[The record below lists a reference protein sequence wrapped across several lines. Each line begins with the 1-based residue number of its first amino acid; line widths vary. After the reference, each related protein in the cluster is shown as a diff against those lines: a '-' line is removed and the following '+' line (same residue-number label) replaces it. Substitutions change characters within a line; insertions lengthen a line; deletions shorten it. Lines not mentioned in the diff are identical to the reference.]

1 MGIGE
6 FNENAGRYRLKSKF
20 LLLLLFLLI
29 FILAVAGRCVNH
41 DDSKQLSDKQQT
53 GIESD
58 QNIND
63 ESAAGTES
71 TEGTDGAEGNG
82 EASTQTAGQ
91 YDPANP
97 YAIFEGALLIGD
109 SRTEGMRMYS
119 GITGADFF
127 CGKSMSIDKVMGG
140 KQVNING
147 SNMSVFDVLSSKQYT
162 RIYICLGMN
171 ELGWVS
177 VDDFCTQYQQ
187 LLDKIKELQPDA
199 ECLIELL
206 FPVTTAKSEA
216 EKDKVVNNERIYF
229 YNTKLIELAN
239 NNGIRYLNPDAPL
252 IDENGAL
259 KAEATSDGV
268 HINSEYCKKWA
279 EYLAQ
284 ITYN

>member
-6 FNENAGRYRLKSKF
+6 FNVKTGRCRLKSKF

-29 FILAVAGRCVNH
+29 FALAVAGRCVNN
-41 DDSKQLSDKQQT
+41 DDNKQLSDEQQT
-53 GIESD
+53 GIKSD
-58 QNIND
+58 QNING
-63 ESAAGTES
+63 ESTEGTEG
-71 TEGTDGAEGNG
+71 TEGTDGAGAGG
-82 EASTQTAGQ
+82 ETSGEQNSQ

-97 YAIFEGALLIGD
+97 YAIFEGALFIGD
-109 SRTEGMRMYS
+109 SRTEGMRIYS

-147 SNMSVFDVLSSKQYT
+147 SNVSVFDILSSKQYT

-177 VDDFCTQYQQ
+177 IDDFCNQYQQ
-187 LLDKIKELQPDA
+187 LLDKIKELQPNA

-206 FPVTTAKSEA
+206 FPVTAAKSEA
-216 EKDKVVNNERIYF
+216 DSVVNNERIYF

-239 NNGIRYLNPDAPL
+239 NNGIRYLNPDVPL